1 MNARSLCVLAF
12 SLVLVHSVP
21 VRAEDAYGPVRRGD
35 TLWGIAGRVYRGEPV
50 TRDQAMLALLRA
62 NPEAFGAPCNANSP
76 LQAGVMLQ
84 VPPPAEA
91 TALSADAARREFQ
104 RQAQEWKQ
112 HRRSGERLICPPAG
126 TVPEV
131 PGRAPEPAGTAAP
144 SQPATPL
151 PEEPATEAS
160 SRPAAQATEASTPGA
175 PGEAAPS
182 PPAAPSEAPSPPPA
196 APTEAAPP
204 PAPPAIEAAE
214 PATPSRAA
222 PAPTGTPPAEQPTRP
237 VEPTGTQPSVPSASP
252 QPSHPAGQPQEA
264 APSSPVAEWRHLW
277 REIEPALAKHE
288 RLDWLGILAVLALVA
303 GVVLHKVR
311 KRRKERQAAPEERA
325 APPAGDFD
333 ELAVDEAVQQ
343 LHSNLDR
350 GLAASD
356 AEQRLEQFGPNA
368 IEEHRKTLLQRLLPF
383 FWGPIPWMI
392 EVAAILSA
400 LVRHWADLTIILT
413 LLLFNAAIGFWQE
426 HKAANALDA
435 LKRQLALKARVLR
448 DGHWQQTPA
457 DRLVPGDV
465 VRLRLGDVIPA
476 DAKLARG
483 DYLSVDQ
490 SALTGE
496 SLPVNKKTGEIVY
509 SGSAAKQGEV
519 VALVTA
525 TGENTFFG
533 RTAKLV
539 EGAGGVSHFQK
550 AVLAIGDYLI
560 YLSLALVS
568 ILIVAQ
574 LLHHARLLDLVQF
587 ALILTV
593 ASIPVAMPAVLSVTL
608 AVGALLLSKMKAIV
622 SRLQSIEEMA
632 GIEIL
637 CSDKTGTLTQ
647 NRLTL
652 GDPELFAAADVQD
665 LILAGALAS
674 SADGDDPIDLAVIGG
689 LGDPKALEGYSQRR
703 FVPFDP
709 VHKRTEAEI
718 EGPGG
723 KPFKVSKGAPQ
734 VIFSLSEIAGADAE
748 RADKQVQALA
758 AKGFRTL
765 GVARTDANGTW
776 RFLGILPL
784 FDPPREDSAET
795 IRQAEAHGI
804 EVKMVTGDNTA
815 IAREIAGRLGLGTAI
830 QKAGP
835 LLEGAVADDKVSAD
849 VAERIEKADGFA
861 EVFPEHKYAIVKAL
875 QERGHLVAMTGDGVN
890 DAPALKQA
898 DVGIAVSGATDAARA
913 AAALVLTAPGL
924 STIVTAVEEARRIF
938 ERMNSY
944 AIYRVIE
951 TIRIMFFMVAAMLVY
966 QFYPITAIMIILLA
980 LLNDIPI
987 MAIAY
992 DNTWLDPKPVR
1003 WQMRRVL
1010 TIATVLGL
1018 IGVVETFLLLAIV
1031 YSWLHIGLDQV
1042 QTIIFL
1048 KLSIAGHLTLFVA
1061 RTKRPMWS
1069 RPFPAPAL
1077 LGAILGTQVVAAL
1090 IAGFGILI
1098 EPIPWSYIGLI
1109 WAYCLVWVV
1118 VEDLAKLII
1127 YKHLPQMVPRQQDV
1141 LGSAGHAAGAHGRP

>member
-1 MNARSLCVLAF
+1 MIMVTRPLAALAVLLLFF
-12 SLVLVHSVP
+12 SGLP
-21 VRAEDAYGPVRRGD
+21 VRAADTYGPVQRGD
-35 TLWGIAGRVYRGEPV
+35 TLWGIAGAVYRGQTV

-62 NPEAFGAPCNANSP
+62 NPTAFGSPCNANSP
-76 LQAGVMLQ
+76 MQAGVLLQ
-84 VPPPAEA
+84 VPSPADA
-91 TALSADAARREFQ
+91 TALSADAAEREFE
-104 RQAQEWKQ
+104 RQLQEWRQ
-112 HRRSGERLICPPAG
+112 HRRSGAPLVCPPVSTAATVPVATPEPATPSPPAG
-126 TVPEV
+126 QPSAVPSPPDSTPTQPTVE
-131 PGRAPEPAGTAAP
+131 APTPAASGQTAP
-144 SQPATPL
+144 SQTVPSPAQT
-151 PEEPATEAS
+151 T
-160 SRPAAQATEASTPGA
+160 TEASTP
-175 PGEAAPS
+175 
-182 PPAAPSEAPSPPPA
+182 AAPSETAPTPPIEKPAQRPIEPA
-196 APTEAAPP
+196 AQAESKPGPP
-204 PAPPAIEAAE
+204 STLPR
-214 PATPSRAA
+214 ATQPSEH
-222 PAPTGTPPAEQPTRP
+222 PPAE
-237 VEPTGTQPSVPSASP
+237 
-252 QPSHPAGQPQEA
+252 
-264 APSSPVAEWRHLW
+264 APLSPVAEWRHLW
-277 REIEPALAKHE
+277 RGIEPTLAKHQE
-288 RLDWLGILAVLALVA
+288 LDWLGILFVLGLVA
-303 GVVLHKVR
+303 GILFHKYR
-311 KRRKERQAAPEERA
+311 KGRAKRAPAPSVTAAPT
-325 APPAGDFD
+325 AGDFA
-333 ELAVDEAVQQ
+333 ELSVDEAARR
-343 LHSNLDR
+343 LKSPLDR
-350 GLAASD
+350 GLST
-356 AEQRLEQFGPNA
+356 AEAERRLEQFGRNA
-368 IEEHRKTLLQRLLPF
+368 LEERQVTLLQRLLPF

-400 LVRHWADLTIILT
+400 LVRHWADLAIILT

-426 HKAANALDA
+426 HKAASALDA
-435 LKRQLALKARVLR
+435 LKRQLALKARVRR
-448 DGHWQQTPA
+448 DGRWQPTA
-457 DRLVPGDV
+457 AETLVPGDV
-465 VRLRLGDVIPA
+465 IRVRLGDVIPA
-476 DAKLARG
+476 DAKLTDG

-496 SLPVNKKTGEIVY
+496 SLPVDKQVGEIVY
-509 SGSAAKQGEV
+509 SGSAAKQGEM

-525 TGENTFFG
+525 TGEQTFFG

-539 EGAGGVSHFQK
+539 ESAGAVSHFQK

-560 YLSLALVS
+560 YVSLALVS
-568 ILIVAQ
+568 ILIIVQ

-608 AVGALLLSKMKAIV
+608 AVGALALSKMKAIV

-632 GIEIL
+632 GIAIL

-647 NRLTL
+647 NRLKL
-652 GDPELFAAADVQD
+652 GEPEVFAAADAQD

-674 SADGDDPIDLAVIGG
+674 KADNDDPIDLAVIGG
-689 LGDPKALEGYSQRR
+689 LSDADASARYTQGHFL
-703 FVPFDP
+703 PFDP
-709 VHKRTEAEI
+709 VGKRTEAEI
-718 EGPGG
+718 EGPDGER
-723 KPFKVSKGAPQ
+723 FKVTKGAPQ
-734 VIFSLSEIAGADAE
+734 VILGLSEIAEADRA

-765 GVARTDANGTW
+765 GVARTDEAGKW

-795 IRQAEAHGI
+795 IRQAGEHGI

-830 QKAGP
+830 QPAGP
-835 LLEGAVADDKVSAD
+835 LLDKAGNDGKLPPD
-849 VAERIEKADGFA
+849 VARRIEQADGFA
-861 EVFPEHKYAIVKAL
+861 EVFPEHKYNIVKAL
-875 QERGHLVAMTGDGVN
+875 QDRDHLVAMTGDGVN

-913 AAALVLTAPGL
+913 AADLVLTAPGL
-924 STIVTAVEEARRIF
+924 STIVSAVEEARRIF

-1003 WQMRRVL
+1003 WRMHRVL

-1018 IGVVETFLLLAIV
+1018 IGVVETFLLLMVA
-1031 YSWLHIGLDQV
+1031 YSWLDIGLAQV

-1077 LGAILGTQVVAAL
+1077 LGAIVGTQVVAAL

-1098 EPIPWSYIGLI
+1098 EPIPWTYIALL

-1118 VEDLAKLII
+1118 VEDLAKLAI
-1127 YKHLPQMVPRQQDV
+1127 YRYLQASPTRRRRRRQTT
-1141 LGSAGHAAGAHGRP
+1141 GRRVQARASRSTIGDIT